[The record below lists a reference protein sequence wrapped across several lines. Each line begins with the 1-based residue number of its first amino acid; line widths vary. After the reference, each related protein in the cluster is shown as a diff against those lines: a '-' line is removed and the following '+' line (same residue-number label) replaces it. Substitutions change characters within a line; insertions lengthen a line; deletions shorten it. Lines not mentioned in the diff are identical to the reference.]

1 VAECIAGGA
10 NQAAGKKPIVS
21 SLVERWPPIAT
32 KRATADVAVAVR
44 FSDGGFEVLRF
55 WDDRLIKLMLMNHA
69 WMLRSA
75 KREAAFMSV
84 DQN

>member
-32 KRATADVAVAVR
+32 KRATTDVAVAVR
-44 FSDGGFEVLRF
+44 FSDGGFEVLR
-55 WDDRLIKLMLMNHA
+55 
-69 WMLRSA
+69 
-75 KREAAFMSV
+75 
-84 DQN
+84 